1 MQSVTM
7 SDINDK
13 RAKIADKQQK
23 IRQDE
28 TDISVLEDELRKS
41 GGDPGWA
48 R

>member
-13 RAKIADKQQK
+13 RAKIVQKQQQ
-23 IRQDE
+23 IAQDQAA
-28 TDISVLEDELRKS
+28 ISDLEDQLRKS